1 MGRLRSL
8 AVIFIFPFLYC
19 YHDEEPLPKG
29 YYPELYTAEIT
40 VDPDYDASVTD
51 MPPVRHAT
59 ELRKGRLLKGTVAM
73 DIIVTEEISIL
84 QFHSG
89 MRVDLNEVLI
99 DGEPIET
106 ERDHVGSRL
115 IIDKKLAKGPHRIVV
130 EYETK
135 KSGGLYRMQKE
146 NNTMNSVYTKGGEF
160 GTHHYV
166 PCLNDPDRKAKW
178 KVSIEYPPGYFALS
192 NGKVSSYLTGSR
204 FFKNGAK
211 TEFELTPKMSPHLFT
226 FLITKYPKFTRIAK
240 TGQELNIYSTNPSKA
255 EALLQMLTDSFDYLA
270 AIFKPAYPLA
280 KLDVFLEPSIGWAME
295 HWGLIVYGGNPDRSI
310 MQHLVAHQWFGNLVS
325 PSAWK
330 HAWLSEGFATY
341 WEKQVAKQAPA
352 TFERELN
359 IVIDNDRG
367 LEPMVLEPFVTEV
380 VLRRNPWLRYEKGAC
395 LLKMI
400 EGMIGQQPLIDAMNK
415 YLEKYQ
421 YEAVETSLFFDELL
435 PAFDKIKDKM
445 DGISIQE
452 LGKQWTTQPG
462 IPTINEFQD
471 SLVKPFFRR

>member
-1 MGRLRSL
+1 
-8 AVIFIFPFLYC
+8 
-19 YHDEEPLPKG
+19 
-29 YYPELYTAEIT
+29 
-40 VDPDYDASVTD
+40 
-51 MPPVRHAT
+51 
-59 ELRKGRLLKGTVAM
+59 
-73 DIIVTEEISIL
+73 
-84 QFHSG
+84 
-89 MRVDLNEVLI
+89 
-99 DGEPIET
+99 
-106 ERDHVGSRL
+106 
-115 IIDKKLAKGPHRIVV
+115 
-130 EYETK
+130 
-135 KSGGLYRMQKE
+135 
-146 NNTMNSVYTKGGEF
+146 
-160 GTHHYV
+160 
-166 PCLNDPDRKAKW
+166 
-178 KVSIEYPPGYFALS
+178 
-192 NGKVSSYLTGSR
+192 
-204 FFKNGAK
+204 
-211 TEFELTPKMSPHLFT
+211 MSPHLFT
-226 FLITKYPKFTRIAK
+226 FLITKYPKFTKIAK

-270 AIFKPAYPLA
+270 TIFKPAYPLS
-280 KLDVFLEPSIGWAME
+280 KLDIFLEPSIGWAME

-341 WEKQVAKQAPA
+341 WEKQVAKEAPA
-352 TFERELN
+352 TFERELY

-367 LEPMVLEPFVTEV
+367 LVPMVLEPFVT
-380 VLRRNPWLRYEKGAC
+380 LRDLERYPWLRYEKGAC

-435 PAFDKIKDKM
+435 SAFDKIRDKM

-462 IPTINEFQD
+462 IPTISVRKGNGSFVLTQSSYYKSTTKWDIPIFLYDPHYCTGPGMNETVTFQFFKKEMTELHVATDMADEMMTYLETRHNYPCPPAHRARHLLSDLKRDRNGTIVKRALDLLNNKHKEFQD